1 MVEVVPG
8 REYLLV
14 TQLVPNAQ
22 ELLDAEVDDRLI
34 DDALGQVRRMWVAG
48 VAHRDVK
55 PSNTLVRDGRVY
67 LIDLAFGELR
77 PSTWRQAVD
86 LGNMMLTLGLR
97 VGSPGVRP
105 GCPDLR
111 SARGRGSLRR
121 LRLGHHP
128 RQLHRPLDLFGTDL
142 LAEFRTL
149 APHHPPIA
157 IQRWSMRRVRL
168 RCSPPPRP
176 WPPWSSSSP
185 TCAPASCSEVA
196 GPAGV
201 SGAGCRRPAGG
212 AAAAGAPRWAGPG
225 GGPAAATRSAAIRP
239 AAAGEARV
247 ARAAG

>member
-1 MVEVVPG
+1 MEVVPG

-55 PSNTLVRDGRVY
+55 PSNILVRDGHVY

-97 VGSPGVRP
+97 VGSRRVYDRAVRIFDP
-105 GCPDLR
+105 HEVAEAFAA
-111 SARGRGSLRR
+111 SGSVTI
-121 LRLGHHP
+121 P
-128 RQLHRPLDLFGTDL
+128 RQLHRLLDLSGTDL

-168 RCSPPPRP
+168 ALL
-176 WPPWSSSSP
+176 
-185 TCAPASCSEVA
+185 T
-196 GPAGV
+196 
-201 SGAGCRRPAGG
+201 
-212 AAAAGAPRWAGPG
+212 AAAALAALVLFVANLRAGQLL
-225 GGPAAATRSAAIRP
+225 
-239 AAAGEARV
+239 
-247 ARAAG
+247 